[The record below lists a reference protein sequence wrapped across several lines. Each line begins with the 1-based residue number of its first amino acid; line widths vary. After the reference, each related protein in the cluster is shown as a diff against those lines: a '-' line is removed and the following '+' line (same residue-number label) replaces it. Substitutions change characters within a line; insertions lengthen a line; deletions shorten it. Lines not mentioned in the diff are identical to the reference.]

1 MRLLLLPFSIK
12 QLRNSASPAAAA
24 HEARP
29 GVPDR
34 RRRGKIGVQRVMLK
48 LCRVYEQSGV
58 STLPI
63 IMLLMPFAQLP
74 VTFVVCFGVKN
85 LCTLT
90 TRPASLEWRVDPAR
104 SYSRGPTL
112 RAPDVGC
119 SAHERAV

>member
-1 MRLLLLPFSIK
+1 MFKEKPDR
-12 QLRNSASPAAAA
+12 
-24 HEARP
+24 
-29 GVPDR
+29 GGPDR

-63 IMLLMPFAQLP
+63 IMLLMPFVQLP
-74 VTFVVCFGVKN
+74 VTFVVCFGVKK

-90 TRPASLEWRVDPAR
+90 SPRPVSLEWRVDPAR
-104 SYSRGPTL
+104 AYSCGPIL

-119 SAHERAV
+119 SYHERAV